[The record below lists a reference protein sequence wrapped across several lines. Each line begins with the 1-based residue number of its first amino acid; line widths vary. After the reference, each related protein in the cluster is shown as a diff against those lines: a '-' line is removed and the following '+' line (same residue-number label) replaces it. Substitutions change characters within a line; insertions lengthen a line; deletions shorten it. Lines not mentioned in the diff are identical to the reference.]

1 MSPSQANPRSCRRA
15 RTKSSSL
22 CQYVGVTRLD
32 IKKLRLVLEEAADP
46 GEIKAM
52 AAYMKN
58 EFAFLGLHSAELRR
72 VSKPFLQAADDVDG
86 DDLIAFVHQCWLQP
100 EREFRYVGANLTR
113 KHVAKLDPSHL
124 PDVEHFIVTDSWW
137 DTVDSLAAWT
147 VGPLVAAN
155 PELVTVMDQWIDD
168 DNLWLNRT
176 AILHQLS
183 YKEATDAERL
193 FRYCRQRAD
202 HRDFFARKAIGWALR
217 QYARVDPD
225 AVRRFL
231 ADNDAV
237 LSGLSK
243 REALKHL

>member
-1 MSPSQANPRSCRRA
+1 M
-15 RTKSSSL
+15 
-22 CQYVGVTRLD
+22 TRLD
-32 IKKLRLVLEEAADP
+32 IDKLRTVLEETADP
-46 GEIKAM
+46 GDIEAM

-58 EFAFLGLHSAELRR
+58 QFVFLGLHSADLRR
-72 VSKPFLQAADDVDG
+72 VTKPFLQEAAEGDG
-86 DDLIAFVHQCWLQP
+86 DDVIAFVHQCWAQP

-113 KHVAKLDPSHL
+113 KHVAKLGPSHL

-147 VGPLVAAN
+147 VGPMVAAHPDLVA
-155 PELVTVMDQWIDD
+155 VMDQWIDD

-176 AILHQLS
+176 AIIHQLS
-183 YKEATDAERL
+183 YKERTDAERL

-202 HRDFFARKAIGWALR
+202 HRDFFVRKAIGWALR
-217 QYARVDPD
+217 QYARVDGD
-225 AVRRFL
+225 AVRRFV
-231 ADNDAV
+231 ADNEAV

>member
-1 MSPSQANPRSCRRA
+1 MCD
-15 RTKSSSL
+15 
-22 CQYVGVTRLD
+22 VTRLD
-32 IKKLRLVLEEAADP
+32 IDKLRTVLEETADP
-46 GEIKAM
+46 GDIEAM
-52 AAYMKN
+52 AAYMKHQ
-58 EFAFLGLHSAELRR
+58 FQFLGIRLPEVRR
-72 VSKPFLQAADDVDG
+72 VTKPFLQAAAEGDG
-86 DDLIAFVHQCWLQP
+86 DDLIAFVHQCWAQP

-113 KHVAKLDPSHL
+113 KHAAKLDPSHL

-147 VGPLVAAN
+147 VGPMVAAH
-155 PELVTVMDQWIDD
+155 PELAAVMDQWIDD

-176 AILHQLS
+176 AIIHQLS
-183 YKEATDAERL
+183 YKERTDAERL

-202 HRDFFARKAIGWALR
+202 HGDFFVRKAIGWALR

-225 AVRRFL
+225 AVRRFV
-231 ADNDAV
+231 ADNEAV